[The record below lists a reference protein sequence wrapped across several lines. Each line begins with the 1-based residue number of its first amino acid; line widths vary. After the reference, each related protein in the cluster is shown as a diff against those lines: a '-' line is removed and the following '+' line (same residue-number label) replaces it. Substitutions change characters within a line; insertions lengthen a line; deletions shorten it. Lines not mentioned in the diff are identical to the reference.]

1 MDATRILIADD
12 HPVFRDGI
20 RKLLEEQDGLQVI
33 GQADDGEEAVRLAR
47 ELVPDI
53 VIMDIVMPKLNGIE
67 ATTQIRES
75 LPGTA
80 VLLLSGYDYESYVLA
95 ALRAGAAGFLSK
107 GTRSKELLD
116 AIAAIQAGEP
126 VLDQSVA
133 YKILSRMMAAN
144 DPDATPVLEELHERE
159 LDVLKL
165 AAKGMTNRAIA
176 EELFISDRTVQSHFS
191 NIFRKLNVSSR
202 TEAVLRA
209 LKEGWL
215 SPEDLP

>member
-1 MDATRILIADD
+1 MNATRILIADD

-20 RKLLEEQDGLQVI
+20 RKLLEEQAGLQVI

-67 ATTQIRES
+67 ATTQIKAS

-80 VLLLSGYDYESYVLA
+80 VLLLSGYDYESSVLA

-116 AIAAIQAGEP
+116 AIEAIRKGEP
-126 VLDQSVA
+126 RQ
-133 YKILSRMMAAN
+133 
-144 DPDATPVLEELHERE
+144 
-159 LDVLKL
+159 
-165 AAKGMTNRAIA
+165 
-176 EELFISDRTVQSHFS
+176 ISGKQEYYYHY
-191 NIFRKLNVSSR
+191 
-202 TEAVLRA
+202 
-209 LKEGWL
+209 
-215 SPEDLP
+215 